1 MADRPR
7 VLVVDDDP
15 MIRELNRL
23 NLEHHGYDVDE
34 AENGAVAVEKARA
47 RCPDVILLDVQMPEM
62 DGWATLD
69 KLRSIEALADIPVVM
84 LTAMGSEANEE
95 KARSL
100 GVTSFVGKPVPV
112 DDLARVLAR
121 VLARPAP

>member
-1 MADRPR
+1 MADRPL
-7 VLVVDDDP
+7 VLVVDDDR

-23 NLEHHGYDVDE
+23 NLEHHGYEVDE
-34 AENGAVAVEKARA
+34 AENGAVAVEKALTR
-47 RCPDVILLDVQMPEM
+47 RPDVVLLDVQMPEM
-62 DGWATLD
+62 DGWETLER
-69 KLRSIEALADIPVVM
+69 LRAIDDLAGVPVVM
-84 LTAMGSEANEE
+84 LTALGSEANEE

-121 VLARPAP
+121 ALAEPS